1 MFKLPYS
8 FGSSF
13 CALNLSAMVC
23 DVCAEMPTPA
33 TGPGLAD
40 SLRIRSKPDTIQIIR
55 FMEERGYA
63 NCQRVNC
70 LHILVVFTRGPRKTP
85 KKLGLGG
92 RALNCEAEQ
101 SNKGVV
107 RTPQGTD

>member
-1 MFKLPYS
+1 MKI
-8 FGSSF
+8 G
-13 CALNLSAMVC
+13 
-23 DVCAEMPTPA
+23 
-33 TGPGLAD
+33 
-40 SLRIRSKPDTIQIIR
+40 

-70 LHILVVFTRGPRKTP
+70 LHILAIFTRGPRKTP
-85 KKLGLGG
+85 SKKPGLGG
-92 RALNCEAEQ
+92 RALHSEAEQ